1 MVIRNIWCVG
11 RNYRDHAKEMN
22 APVPATPMIFLKAGS
37 AASVNSTEI
46 VLPWWAEE
54 VHHEVEIAL
63 KLSPYLHVVE
73 AAVALDLTER
83 KLQAA
88 AKQKGEPWTL
98 SKSFDGAC
106 PVSAFFM
113 VRKFDE
119 LADRRLRLWVNDELR
134 QEGRTSDMIFGFEKL
149 LEHVK
154 TYFPIC
160 AGDLILTGTPAGVG
174 PIRDGDT
181 VKAEFEGEITHV
193 WKVRQDKKP
202 ADPAPAES

>member
-1 MVIRNIWCVG
+1 MIRNIWCVG

-22 APVPATPMIFLKAGS
+22 AAVPSTPMIFLKAGS
-37 AASVNSTEI
+37 SASVNSTDI
-46 VLPWWAEE
+46 ILPFWAEE
-54 VHHEVEIAL
+54 IHHEVEIAL

-83 KLQAA
+83 KAQAA
-88 AKQKGEPWTL
+88 AKAKGEPWTL

-106 PVSAFFM
+106 AVSAFFM
-113 VRKFDE
+113 VKKFED
-119 LADRRLRLWVNDELR
+119 LADKKLRLWVNDELK
-134 QEGRTSDMIFGFEKL
+134 QEGTTADMIFGFAEIV
-149 LEHVK
+149 EHVK

-174 PIRDGDT
+174 PLKDGDT
-181 VKAEFEGEITHV
+181 VRAEFEGEITHI

-202 ADPAPAES
+202 EDKQTPYQL